1 MGNSQ
6 NERINME
13 LLKKLE
19 HWFLLNCDGD
29 WEHSY
34 GITIDTLD
42 NPGWKLVV
50 DLTDTL
56 LEDVA
61 FHSVQVGDST
71 DKKNFWINCYKEN
84 NVFIGMG
91 STDSLKKI
99 LSIFLEWADCNSDT
113 STWDAT
119 VTNLIKQCKVCN
131 DVEQLRQL
139 YKDIELIPQ
148 EHPRKRELVDLFDAK
163 WNAIINFIP

>member
-1 MGNSQ
+1 
-6 NERINME
+6 ME

-19 HWFLLNCDGD
+19 HWFLLHCDGD

-42 NPGWKLVV
+42 NPGWRLAV

-56 LEDVA
+56 LEDTD
-61 FHSVQVGDST
+61 FPSMQLGDSM
-71 DKKNFWINCYKEN
+71 DKKNLWITCYKEN
-84 NVFIGMG
+84 NTFIGIG
-91 STDSLKKI
+91 SIDSLEKM
-99 LSIFLEWADCNSDT
+99 LSIFLDWADCNCDT

-119 VTNLIKQCKVCN
+119 VTDLIEQCEAYN
-131 DVEQLRQL
+131 DIEQLRQL

-148 EHPRKRELVDLFDAK
+148 EHPRKRELMDLFDTK
-163 WNAIINFIP
+163 WNTIIHTGL

>member
-1 MGNSQ
+1 
-6 NERINME
+6 ME

-19 HWFLLNCDGD
+19 NWFIMHCDGD

-50 DLTDTL
+50 DLMDTL
-56 LEDVA
+56 LEDVD
-61 FHSVQVGDST
+61 FQSVQVGNVT
-71 DKKNFWINCYKEN
+71 DKKGFWITCYKEN

-91 STDSLKKI
+91 SADSLEKLI
-99 LSIFLEWADCNSDT
+99 SIFLDWSDCNSDT
-113 STWDAT
+113 SNWDAT
-119 VTNLIKQCKVCN
+119 VKSIIKQCNMCD
-131 DVEQLRQL
+131 DVEQLRKL

-148 EHPRKRELVDLFDAK
+148 EHPRKRELIDVFNTK
-163 WNAIINFIP
+163 WSVIINSSSYN